1 MKIHAVS
8 LAIVLLS
15 GCAYNLTMMPR
26 DSGQT
31 YTGKLTS
38 PSGNGSGTMTV
49 AIGDLQCSGPAA
61 RVASNQTFGFVNTFG
76 SSGVRTFNSFST
88 MSTSGDVQVKAI
100 LSCTGGKGLRCDL
113 TGRGSSGGGIC
124 VDDAG
129 RVFDVL
135 ATLG

>member
-1 MKIHAVS
+1 MKLAIS
-8 LAIVLLS
+8 LAVALLS

-31 YTGKLTS
+31 YTGKLVS
-38 PSGNGSGTMTV
+38 PSGNGSGMMTV
-49 AIGDLQCSGPAA
+49 VIGDLQCSGPAA
-61 RVASNQTFGFVNTFG
+61 RVASNQSFGFANTFG
-76 SSGVRTFNSFST
+76 SSGTRTFNSFST

-100 LSCTGGKGLRCDL
+100 LACTGGKGLRCDL

-135 ATLG
+135 AIMG